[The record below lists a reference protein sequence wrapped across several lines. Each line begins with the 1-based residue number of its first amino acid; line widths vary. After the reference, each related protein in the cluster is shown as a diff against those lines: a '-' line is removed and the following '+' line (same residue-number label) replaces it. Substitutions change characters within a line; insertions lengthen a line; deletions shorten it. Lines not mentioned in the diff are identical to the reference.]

1 MNKPE
6 ARHQAGPL
14 LILVILSGDRM
25 ARYARRRCTFSSITL
40 CGT

>member
-1 MNKPE
+1 MDKPE
-6 ARHQAGPL
+6 ARYEAGPL
-14 LILVILSGDRM
+14 FIFVIVSCEPM